1 MYISDTNIISTD
13 NQRYKILIIIFALST
28 LLTHSVFLFSVKFQV
43 NFRHLSN
50 HLGQWRLKSSNRTDQ
65 IYEWSSECNIY
76 TNGNMIKLSSNSDKY
91 FIAIQHLSNAAHP
104 QSISHSIFYRLFGK
118 IRYFLRIQ
126 FFLSL
131 ILIFCQL
138 FWIIHAK
145 FGFEILI
152 SILIILN
159 SSYTIF
165 KIIRDRLIFDMIDKY
180 ESDQYLLTSKEKK
193 IKLNK

>member
-1 MYISDTNIISTD
+1 
-13 NQRYKILIIIFALST
+13 
-28 LLTHSVFLFSVKFQV
+28 
-43 NFRHLSN
+43 
-50 HLGQWRLKSSNRTDQ
+50 
-65 IYEWSSECNIY
+65 
-76 TNGNMIKLSSNSDKY
+76 MIKLSSNSDKY
-91 FIAIQHLSNAAHP
+91 FIAIQQLSNAAHP
-104 QSISHSIFYRLFGK
+104 QSISHSIFYRLFGD

-145 FGFEILI
+145 YGFEILI

-165 KIIRDRLIFDMIDKY
+165 KIIRDRLIFGMIDKY

-193 IKLNK
+193 RSN